1 MEMNELLA
9 KDVKGL
15 NNELSELLKAQF
27 KLRMQKGTQQL
38 QDTSQLSKT
47 KKAIARVK
55 TALNQKASEHQK
67 KCPT

>member
-1 MEMNELLA
+1 MEMKELLA
-9 KDVKGL
+9 QDVKGL

-38 QDTSQLSKT
+38 QDTSQLGKT

-55 TALNQKASEHQK
+55 TAMNQKAVEQ
-67 KCPT
+67 

>member
-1 MEMNELLA
+1 MEMKELLA
-9 KDVKGL
+9 KDVNGL

-38 QDTSQLSKT
+38 QDSSQLSKT

-55 TALNQKASEHQK
+55 TALNQKAAEK
-67 KCPT
+67 

>member
-55 TALNQKASEHQK
+55 TALNQKASGK
-67 KCPT
+67 

>member
-9 KDVKGL
+9 KEVKGL

-55 TALNQKASEHQK
+55 TALNQKASGK
-67 KCPT
+67 

>member
-1 MEMNELLA
+1 MEMKELLA
-9 KDVKGL
+9 KEVKGL

-38 QDTSQLSKT
+38 QDSSQLSKT

-55 TALNQKASEHQK
+55 TALNQKAAEK
-67 KCPT
+67 

>member
-1 MEMNELLA
+1 MEMKELLA
-9 KDVKGL
+9 KDVKGH

-38 QDTSQLSKT
+38 QDSSQLSKT

-55 TALNQKASEHQK
+55 TALNQKAAEK
-67 KCPT
+67 

>member
-1 MEMNELLA
+1 MEMKELLA
-9 KDVKGL
+9 QDAKGL

-38 QDTSQLSKT
+38 QDSSQLSKT

-55 TALNQKASEHQK
+55 TALNQKAAEK
-67 KCPT
+67 

>member
-1 MEMNELLA
+1 MEMKELLA
-9 KDVKGL
+9 QDAKGL

-38 QDTSQLSKT
+38 QDTSQLGKT

-55 TALNQKASEHQK
+55 TAMNQKAVEK
-67 KCPT
+67 

>member
-1 MEMNELLA
+1 MEMKELLA

-38 QDTSQLSKT
+38 QDSSQLGKT
-47 KKAIARVK
+47 KRAIARVK
-55 TALNQKASEHQK
+55 TALNQKAAEK
-67 KCPT
+67 

>member
-1 MEMNELLA
+1 MEMKELLA
-9 KDVKGL
+9 KDVNDL

-38 QDTSQLSKT
+38 QDTSQLGKT

-55 TALNQKASEHQK
+55 TAMNHKAAEK
-67 KCPT
+67 

>member
-1 MEMNELLA
+1 MEMKELLA
-9 KDVKGL
+9 QDVTGL

-38 QDTSQLSKT
+38 QDTSQLGKT

-55 TALNQKASEHQK
+55 TAMNQKAVEK
-67 KCPT
+67 

>member
-1 MEMNELLA
+1 MEMKERLA

-38 QDTSQLSKT
+38 QDSSQLSKT

-55 TALNQKASEHQK
+55 TALNQKAAEK
-67 KCPT
+67 

>member
-1 MEMNELLA
+1 MEMKELLA
-9 KDVKGL
+9 QDVKGL

-38 QDTSQLSKT
+38 QDTSQLGKT

-55 TALNQKASEHQK
+55 TAMNQKAVEK
-67 KCPT
+67 

>member
-9 KDVKGL
+9 KDVRGL

-55 TALNQKASEHQK
+55 TALNQKASGK
-67 KCPT
+67 

>member
-1 MEMNELLA
+1 MKELLA

-38 QDTSQLSKT
+38 QDSSQLSKT

-55 TALNQKASEHQK
+55 TALNQKAAEK
-67 KCPT
+67 

>member
-1 MEMNELLA
+1 MEMKELLA
-9 KDVKGL
+9 QDVQGL

-38 QDTSQLSKT
+38 QDTSQLGKT

-55 TALNQKASEHQK
+55 TAMKQKAVEK
-67 KCPT
+67 

>member
-1 MEMNELLA
+1 MNELLA

-38 QDTSQLSKT
+38 QDTSQLSTT

-55 TALNQKASEHQK
+55 TALNQKASGK
-67 KCPT
+67 

>member
-1 MEMNELLA
+1 MEMKELMA

-38 QDTSQLSKT
+38 QDTSQLGKT
-47 KKAIARVK
+47 KKDIARVK
-55 TALNQKASEHQK
+55 TALTQKAVGK
-67 KCPT
+67 

>member
-1 MEMNELLA
+1 LA

-38 QDTSQLSKT
+38 QDSSQLSKT

-55 TALNQKASEHQK
+55 TALNQKAAEK
-67 KCPT
+67 

>member
-1 MEMNELLA
+1 MEMKELLA

-38 QDTSQLSKT
+38 QDSSQLSKT

-55 TALNQKASEHQK
+55 TALNQKAAEK
-67 KCPT
+67 

>member
-1 MEMNELLA
+1 MEMKELLA

-27 KLRMQKGTQQL
+27 KLSKQKGTQQL
-38 QDTSQLSKT
+38 QDSSQLSKT

-55 TALNQKASEHQK
+55 TALNQKAAEK
-67 KCPT
+67 